1 MARDTGWLG
10 SATQLTRKMSDGP
23 EVMEEDE
30 YTNPINPGHS
40 LVDCADCDGTG
51 DIAHQEEY
59 DSITDAQNDYP
70 RARFTYVQSPIR

>member
-1 MARDTGWLG
+1 MTTFKI
-10 SATQLTRKMSDGP
+10 TQYCRECDGYGK
-23 EVMEEDE
+23 VADR
-30 YTNPINPGHS
+30 NPINPGHS
-40 LVDCADCDGTG
+40 LVDCEECDGTG